1 MMEAEGSSVKMNI
14 HDWLY
19 AKSMGSKFSYG
30 DFQKLHAANNG
41 RIQAVV
47 TAYCRYFMRNKE

>member
-1 MMEAEGSSVKMNI
+1 MIEADGSSVKMNVL
-14 HDWLY
+14 DWTY
-19 AKSMGSKFSYG
+19 SKRIGCKFSYA

-47 TAYCRYFMRNKE
+47 TAYCRYFMRNNK